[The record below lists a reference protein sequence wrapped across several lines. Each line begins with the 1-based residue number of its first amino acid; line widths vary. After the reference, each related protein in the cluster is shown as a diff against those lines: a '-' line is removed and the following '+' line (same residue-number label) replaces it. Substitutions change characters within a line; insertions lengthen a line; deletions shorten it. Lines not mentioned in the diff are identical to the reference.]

1 MTGLVF
7 ARLWTKPFLYM
18 LSKGRMRL
26 LMKEDMVVVQ
36 RRGVLGG
43 STFLVQKGAHII
55 CSLFKFS

>member
-7 ARLWTKPFLYM
+7 ARLWTKPFLYI

-36 RRGVLGG
+36 RRGVLGV
-43 STFLVQKGAHII
+43 TILVQKGAHII